1 MKTPTRLALFGAGL
15 AIVFGSAFMA
25 GGALIPHHV
34 ASSWTQEVNARHPS
48 QGAGTEPVRGVSLSA
63 GDLML
68 GALTA
73 PAAIGSSGV
82 LSFRIQTVAGVP
94 VTKFD
99 TEDTK
104 KLHLIVVRS
113 DGTEFRHVHPTMNDD
128 GQWSIPWR
136 WDAAGPY
143 RIFADFVPSA
153 GALAGKN
160 TVLSATINVEGTVT
174 PHRPWTPSAVSR
186 VDGFT
191 VTVDGSL
198 AAGTASTLTTTITRD
213 GQPVDVQPY
222 LGTYGHLVIL
232 REGDLAYLHAHPQ
245 DAEPTAISA
254 QRAGKISFMAEP
266 PTPGRYLLYLDF
278 QVDGE
283 MHTAQF
289 VVDALT
295 THQ

>member
-1 MKTPTRLALFGAGL
+1 MKTPNKLALFGVGL
-15 AIVFGSAFMA
+15 ATVFGAAFMV
-25 GGALIPHHV
+25 GGALIPHHTTTSP
-34 ASSWTQEVNARHPS
+34 AANAGR
-48 QGAGTEPVRGVSLSA
+48 GNGTEPVRGVSLSA

-68 GALTA
+68 GAVTA
-73 PAAIGSSGV
+73 PPTVGSSGV

-94 VTKFD
+94 VTKFE

-113 DGTEFRHVHPTMNDD
+113 DGTEFRHVHPTMNDE
-128 GQWSIPWR
+128 GQWSIPWA

-143 RIFADFVPSA
+143 RIFADFVPST
-153 GALAGKN
+153 GTLAGKN

-174 PHRPWTPSAVSR
+174 PHRPWTPSTISR

-191 VTVDGSL
+191 VAIDGGL
-198 AAGTASTLTTTITRD
+198 AAGTASTLTATITRD
-213 GQPVDVQPY
+213 GTPVTVQPY

-232 REGDLAYLHAHPQ
+232 REGDLAYLHAHPRET
-245 DAEPTAISA
+245 EPVAA
-254 QRAGKISFMAEP
+254 QRGGKIAFTAEP

-278 QVDGE
+278 QVDGQ